1 MVEAESQNLIRAFS
15 SLDCRHLVNY
25 PHSVPDLRNEGGE
38 EERRGKK
45 RAGEEAGEV
54 TSLSKEGALGGILT
68 YSLTLHLLYR
78 HEN

>member
-1 MVEAESQNLIRAFS
+1 MEAESQNLIRAFS
-15 SLDCRHLVNY
+15 NLDYRHLVNY
-25 PHSVPDLRNEGGE
+25 ANSVSDLRNEEGE

-68 YSLTLHLLYR
+68 YSLTLPLLYR